1 MSTPLPVRQIAPLSH
16 QDIDRCARLMASSA
30 PWTRYGVS
38 VDAAHVLWTR
48 ALQEGATV
56 VVARHD
62 GVVRGFAWYVA
73 HGGFNRSGYLK
84 LLGVDQEARGSGIGG
99 ALLAYVERKTLAD
112 GQRDLLL
119 LVSDFNVAAQHF
131 YQAHGYREVG
141 ALADYVHPGITELIY
156 HKRPRREGSS

>member
-1 MSTPLPVRQIAPLSH
+1 MSIALCQITPLFDH
-16 QDIDRCARLMASSA
+16 DIDRCARLMASSA
-30 PWTRYGVS
+30 PWTHYGIS
-38 VDAAHVLWTR
+38 FDTARALWSR

-56 VVARHD
+56 VVARQD
-62 GVVRGFAWYVA
+62 DSARGFAWYVA

-141 ALADYVHPGITELIY
+141 ALADYVRPGIAELIY
-156 HKRPRREGSS
+156 HKRLQGEGSS